1 MGQTQQSIDMYIQY
15 IYALNI
21 IGSDPRKKFI
31 HRLLFGET
39 QQLILYKN
47 ME

>member
-1 MGQTQQSIDMYIQY
+1 MGQTQQSIDIYIQC
-15 IYALNI
+15 IYLWNI
-21 IGSDPRKKFI
+21 IGSDPRKKII